1 MFQMHKEGIFKE
13 KMDQSRNL
21 RFAKSQTDKR
31 TYSVETK
38 RQVKQFVRKPRVDS
52 NLSRSQREKL

>member
-13 KMDQSRNL
+13 KIDQSRNQ

-38 RQVKQFVRKPRVDS
+38 RQVKQFFKKPRVDS
-52 NLSRSQREKL
+52 HLSRSQRDKL